1 MKFIQIQDMFLLIEL
16 AERIFL
22 DADDVFRG
30 LPPEGWY
37 LPGVDR
43 RDQIQCFSV
52 PGDRALCGRLSDL
65 PDRRG
70 AVRGKR
76 SAKARYLMGAVF
88 LSSVSAL
95 RLCAGY
101 RVPASRS
108 RTPGRSRVFPF
119 EDGVCRLD
127 GREAVSYAGR
137 TPEGEW
143 ASGAGKTKP
152 PVCVLRPGIFCR
164 HVVSFAL
171 AGYREPAASDLYR
184 HRLAVYAGI
193 YPHLANIPSPHAV
206 TRPYGL

>member
-1 MKFIQIQDMFLLIEL
+1 MKSMKFIQIQAMFLLIDL

-22 DADDVFRG
+22 DADGVFRG

-37 LPGVDR
+37 LPEWIGE
-43 RDQIQCFSV
+43 I
-52 PGDRALCGRLSDL
+52 
-65 PDRRG
+65 
-70 AVRGKR
+70 R
-76 SAKARYLMGAVF
+76 SSVF
-88 LSSVSAL
+88 LCLVIAL
-95 RLCAGY
+95 YAGDYLICRTGGGPSGENVLRKHGILWALFFYLPYLLYGCALDIGFLLLG
-101 RVPASRS
+101 A
-108 RTPGRSRVFPF
+108 GVFSF

-137 TPEGEW
+137 TPEGER

-164 HVVSFAL
+164 RVVSFAL

-184 HRLAVYAGI
+184 HRLAAYAGI